1 MIDVSN
7 IYNIKKEDRVFIDT
21 NILIF
26 LFSPSSIIKSS
37 NHQIQKYS
45 AVFTKLVENKCDL
58 YVNSHVVS
66 EFINRC
72 LRDDFKSNFNISG
85 DKDYKKDY
93 RGSPEYNKTIKIV
106 LKQLKKFMATTK
118 HINDDFESFDIS
130 KAYDATNESD
140 FNDLIIADTINK
152 NNLKLLTDDNDFK
165 ISLGINIDWYLSK

>member
-7 IYNIKKEDRVFIDT
+7 IYNIKKEDKVFVDT

-37 NHQIQKYS
+37 TYQIQKYS

-72 LRDDFKSNFNISG
+72 LRDDFNNNFNING

-93 RGSPEYNKTIKIV
+93 RGSVEYNTTIKIV
-106 LKQLKKFMATTK
+106 LKQLKKFMVTSK
-118 HINDDFESFDIS
+118 HINDDFESFDLS
-130 KAYDATNESD
+130 KAYDTTSESD
-140 FNDLIIADTINK
+140 FNDLIIADTVKK

-165 ISLGINIDWYLSK
+165 TSLGIDINWYLSK